1 MIQRDGV
8 FVLLGYL
15 GTGLTVVYFG
25 ALLYAV
31 LWAGGALLG

>member
-15 GTGLTVVYFG
+15 GTALTVIYFSV
-25 ALLYAV
+25 LLYA
-31 LWAGGALLG
+31 LFWAGGALLG